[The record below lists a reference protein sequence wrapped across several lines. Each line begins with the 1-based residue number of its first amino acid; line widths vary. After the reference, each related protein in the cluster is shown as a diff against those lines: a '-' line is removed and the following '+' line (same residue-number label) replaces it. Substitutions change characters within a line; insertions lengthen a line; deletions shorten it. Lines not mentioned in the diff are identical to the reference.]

1 MKSAKYKR
9 KSVTMKKHFFF
20 HQFLRNFVFI
30 MLPILIIGPY
40 FILHYNRLVRQN
52 VEQNTWNML
61 YQIQENTST
70 ITQAVNNG
78 RLYFRNNS
86 SAIVECKSALKNES
100 LSYSDL
106 SNIQTVSLYLRNL
119 VNTNPYFY
127 SAYIYFNNDN
137 NRFMASDVG
146 LANTSTYFDTD
157 WLTSYQNS
165 DKSIWFEVRELK
177 PYSFSKPTRV
187 ISIYQKLVSSLS
199 KDFDAGVLVVQIDC
213 SKLSSYLDSLSLY
226 NNQLICF
233 LDSQGSVLFQNKD
246 TDIQQL
252 NSILE
257 SNQEVSDQYKM
268 QSVFYQNEQQI
279 LSIFPASDKV
289 SWTSLSLIPSK
300 ELYQES
306 FKMMLLYLLVI
317 VAAFLLSLVLAI
329 VSAHKDYSRLEMIL
343 DTLNNAGKE
352 SLTASLA
359 HPNRS
364 YDPYGYIIKNILEMF
379 IEQNYLRVQVSEKKY
394 KIKLMEMQALQQQ
407 INPHFIFNT
416 LHTIYWEALGMTQSS
431 NPCSNM
437 ISDLSEIME
446 YALSKP
452 EERVELQDEINYLEH
467 YLNIQKVRYED
478 KLDVV
483 WDIDEKAVIYLVP
496 KMILQ
501 PLVENAIYHGIKEK
515 PSKSTL
521 KIKVFDRY
529 AHLAIHIVDSG
540 VGMSKDKRKSL
551 QEQLLM
557 VSEPDGHI
565 GLLNT
570 NKRLS
575 FAFEDAYS
583 IQLWSKE
590 GHGTSLIL
598 KIPKI

>member
-1 MKSAKYKR
+1 MISVKYKR

-20 HQFLRNFVFI
+20 HQFLRNFIFI

-40 FILHYNRLVRQN
+40 FILHYNRLVREN

-127 SAYIYFNNDN
+127 SAYIYFTNDN
-137 NRFMASDVG
+137 HRFLASDVG

-157 WLTSYQNS
+157 WLSSYQNS
-165 DKSIWFEVRELK
+165 DKSIWCEVRELA
-177 PYSFSKPTRV
+177 PYSFSTPVRV
-187 ISIYQKLVSSLS
+187 ITIYQKLVSSLS
-199 KDFDAGVLVVQIDC
+199 PDFDAGVLVVQIDC
-213 SKLSSYLDSLSLY
+213 SKLSGYLNSLSLY

-233 LDSQGSVLFQNKD
+233 LDSEGTVLFENKD
-246 TDIQQL
+246 TDIGQL
-252 NSILE
+252 TQLLDSSQAVMN
-257 SNQEVSDQYKM
+257 DYKM
-268 QSVFYQNEQQI
+268 QSVLYQNEKQI
-279 LSIFPASDKV
+279 LSVFPASDKI
-289 SWTSLSLIPSK
+289 SWISLSLIPSR
-300 ELYQES
+300 ELYEES
-306 FKMMLLYLLVI
+306 LKMMMIYLLII
-317 VAAFLLSLVLAI
+317 VGALLLSIILAI
-329 VSAHKDYSRLEMIL
+329 LSAHKDYSRLEMIL

-352 SLTASLA
+352 PLTPALP

-407 INPHFIFNT
+407 INPHFLFNT
-416 LHTIYWEALGMTQSS
+416 LHTIYWESLRMTQGA

-437 ISDLSEIME
+437 ISDLSELME

-452 EERVELQDEINYLEH
+452 EEQVELQDELNYLTH

-478 KLDVV
+478 KLNVV
-483 WDIDEKAVIYLVP
+483 WDIDENAVIYFVP

-501 PLVENAIYHGIKEK
+501 PLVENSIYHGIKEK
-515 PSKSTL
+515 PSKSIL
-521 KIKVFDRY
+521 KIKVY
-529 AHLAIHIVDSG
+529 YHYTHITIQIIDSG
-540 VGMSKDKRKSL
+540 IGMSKEKRKVL
-551 QEQLLM
+551 QDQLTKIT
-557 VSEPDGHI
+557 EPDSHI

-570 NKRLS
+570 NKRLA
-575 FAFEDAYS
+575 FAFGEAYS
-583 IQLWSKE
+583 IKLWSKE
-590 GHGTSLIL
+590 GLGTSLIL
-598 KIPKI
+598 TIPKI

>member
-1 MKSAKYKR
+1 MKSIRHKR

-20 HQFLRNFVFI
+20 HQFLRNFIFI

-40 FILHYNRLVRQN
+40 FILHYNRLVKKN
-52 VEQNTWNML
+52 VEQNTFNML

-86 SAIVECKSALKNES
+86 SAIVECKGALKNES

-137 NRFMASDVG
+137 NRFLASDVG

-157 WLTSYQNS
+157 WLSSYKNS
-165 DKSIWFEVRELK
+165 DKSVWCEVRELS
-177 PYSFSKPTRV
+177 PYSFSTPTRV

-199 KDFDAGVLVVQIDC
+199 PDFDAGVLVVQIDC
-213 SKLSSYLDSLSLY
+213 SKLNSYLESLSLY
-226 NNQLICF
+226 HNQLICF
-233 LDSQGSVLFQNKD
+233 LDAEGVVLFINKD
-246 TDIQQL
+246 TDIIQL
-252 NSILE
+252 KALLE
-257 SNQEVSDQYKM
+257 TNQASVNDFNM
-268 QSVFYQNEQQI
+268 QSVLYDNEKQI
-279 LSIFPASDKV
+279 LSIFPASDKI
-289 SWTSLSLIPSK
+289 SWTSLSLIPSN
-300 ELYQES
+300 ELYEES
-306 FKMMLLYLLVI
+306 LKMLFIYLLII
-317 VAAFLLSLVLAI
+317 VAALLLSITLAVL
-329 VSAHKDYSRLEMIL
+329 SAHKDYSRLEMIL

-352 SLTASLA
+352 PITPNLP

-379 IEQNYLRVQVSEKKY
+379 IEQNYLRIQVSEKKY
-394 KIKLMEMQALQQQ
+394 KIKLMEIQALQQQ
-407 INPHFIFNT
+407 INPHFLFNT
-416 LHTIYWEALGMTQSS
+416 LHTIYWEALRMTQGT

-437 ISDLSEIME
+437 ISDLSELME

-452 EERVELQDEINYLEH
+452 EEQVELKDEINYLTH
-467 YLNIQKVRYED
+467 YLNIQKVRYAD
-478 KLDVV
+478 KLNVV
-483 WDIDEKAVIYLVP
+483 WDIDENAIIYLVP

-521 KIKVFDRY
+521 KIKVYYRY
-529 AHLAIHIVDSG
+529 THLSIQIIDSG
-540 VGMSKDKRKSL
+540 IGMKKEKRDNL
-551 QEQLLM
+551 QEQLTKIT
-557 VSEPDGHI
+557 EPDSHI

-570 NKRLS
+570 NKRL
-575 FAFEDAYS
+575 AFTFENAYS
-583 IQLWSKE
+583 IKLWSKE
-590 GHGTSLIL
+590 GMGTSIIL
-598 KIPKI
+598 NIPKI

>member
-1 MKSAKYKR
+1 
-9 KSVTMKKHFFF
+9 
-20 HQFLRNFVFI
+20 

-40 FILHYNRLVRQN
+40 FILNYNQLVKKN
-52 VEQNTWNML
+52 VEQNTFNML

-137 NRFMASDVG
+137 DRFLASDVG

-157 WLTSYQNS
+157 WLYSYKDS
-165 DKSIWFEVRELK
+165 EKSVWCEVRELA
-177 PYSFSKPTRV
+177 PYSFSTPTRV

-199 KDFDAGVLVVQIDC
+199 PDFDAGVLVVQIDC
-213 SKLSSYLDSLSLY
+213 SKLSSYLQSLSLY

-233 LDSQGSVLFQNKD
+233 LDAEGDILFENKD
-246 TDIQQL
+246 TDMIKL
-252 NSILE
+252 KALLS
-257 SNQEVSDQYKM
+257 SDQASKNDFNM
-268 QSVFYQNEQQI
+268 QSVNYENEKQI

-289 SWTSLSLIPSK
+289 GWTSLSLIPSN
-300 ELYQES
+300 ELYEES
-306 FKMMLLYLLVI
+306 FQMLLTYLLII
-317 VAAFLLSLVLAI
+317 VAALLLSITLAI
-329 VSAHKDYSRLEMIL
+329 LSAHKDYSRLEMIL

-352 SLTASLA
+352 TLA
-359 HPNRS
+359 PNMPHPSRS

-407 INPHFIFNT
+407 INPHFLFNT
-416 LHTIYWEALGMTQSS
+416 LHTIYWEALRMTQGT

-437 ISDLSEIME
+437 ISDLSELME

-452 EERVELQDEINYLEH
+452 EEQVELKDEISYLTH
-467 YLNIQKVRYED
+467 YLNIQKIRYED
-478 KLDVV
+478 KLNVV
-483 WDIDEKAVIYLVP
+483 WDIDENAVIYLVP

-521 KIKVFDRY
+521 KIKVYYRY
-529 AHLAIHIVDSG
+529 THLSIQIIDSG
-540 VGMSKDKRKSL
+540 IGMKKEKRNAL
-551 QEQLLM
+551 QEQLTKIT
-557 VSEPDGHI
+557 EPDSHI

-570 NKRLS
+570 NKRLA
-575 FAFEDAYS
+575 FAFENAYS
-583 IQLWSKE
+583 IKLWSKE
-590 GHGTSLIL
+590 GAGTSIIL
-598 KIPKI
+598 NIPKI